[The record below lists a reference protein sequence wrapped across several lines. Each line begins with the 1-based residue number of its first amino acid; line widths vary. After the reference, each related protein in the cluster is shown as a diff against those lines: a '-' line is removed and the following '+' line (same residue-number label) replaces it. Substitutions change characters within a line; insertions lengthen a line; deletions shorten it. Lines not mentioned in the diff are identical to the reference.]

1 MPSTEAALMR
11 SGRIPTLDVDHVGF
25 NVPDLDAALSC
36 FTDAFGCELIN
47 RDGPVDYGNGVFVSA
62 AMVRYGGTHQFELL
76 EWRGL
81 DVDQTMAGFTDMGGG
96 HLCFAVADLDASLAA
111 VQSLLHVTPEPPR
124 EIPDGRRFSRFMTP
138 WGLTIQ
144 LLTRV
149 PDEHHRAPE

>member
-1 MPSTEAALMR
+1 MESTTAVSVR
-11 SGRIPTLDVDHVGF
+11 TGRIPTLAVDHIGF
-25 NVPDLDAALSC
+25 NVPDLDAALSF

-47 RDGPVDYGNGVFVSA
+47 RGGPVDYGNGVSVSA
-62 AMVRYGGTHQFELL
+62 AMVRYGGAHQFELL
-76 EWRGL
+76 EWRGP

-111 VQSLLHVTPEPPR
+111 VQSLLHVAPEPPR

-144 LLTRV
+144 LLTRI
-149 PDEHHRAPE
+149 PDGHHRALE